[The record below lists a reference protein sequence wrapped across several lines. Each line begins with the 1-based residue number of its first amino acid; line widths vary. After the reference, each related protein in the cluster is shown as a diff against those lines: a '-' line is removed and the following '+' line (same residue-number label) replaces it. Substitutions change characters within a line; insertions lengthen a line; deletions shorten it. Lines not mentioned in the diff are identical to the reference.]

1 MKNRPR
7 GLALAVACWLA
18 LASLAWA
25 GMPGQPWGR
34 VSDFADVIPEAQ
46 EAQLTGLLEY
56 ISSSLDAEVAV
67 ATVASLD
74 GLDVDTYANQLF
86 NQWGIGDK
94 EKDNGVLFLIAP
106 HDRKV
111 RIEVG
116 YGLEPVLTDGRCGR
130 ILDEAVLPA
139 FKAGDY
145 GKGALNGTAQIMTFL
160 LNRDSLPAETGP
172 GPPSTA
178 SDSEEPDWKV
188 KVAIVLFF
196 SIFITIGFLA
206 LGSGLGKGGEPFFV
220 IWGAGFG
227 GIPLVMSIIFSLFM
241 NFPVYI
247 LPAWAVLMFILG
259 ISHGKKFLKLGL
271 ANGTIQ
277 VNGRT
282 YSGGGSRFGGFSGGS
297 SSGGFG
303 GGSSGGGGSS
313 RSW

>member
-1 MKNRPR
+1 MKHWPR
-7 GLALAVACWLA
+7 WLARAAVLGLALG
-18 LASLAWA
+18 SLAWA
-25 GMPGQPWGR
+25 EMPGQPLGR
-34 VSDFADVIPEAQ
+34 VSDFAGVIPEAQ
-46 EAQLTGLLEY
+46 EAQLAGLLEY

-74 GLDVDTYANQLF
+74 GLDVDTYASQLF
-86 NQWGIGDK
+86 NQWGIGDRD
-94 EKDNGVLFLIAP
+94 KDNGVLFLIAP

-130 ILDEAVLPA
+130 ILDEHVLPA

-145 GKGALNGTAQIMTFL
+145 GLGALNGCTQIMTFL
-160 LNRDSLPAETGP
+160 MNRNSQPADS
-172 GPPSTA
+172 GPPPS
-178 SDSEEPDWKV
+178 SPPSGSEEPDWKV

-227 GIPLVMSIIFSLFM
+227 GIPLVMSIMFSLFM

-259 ISHGKKFLKLGL
+259 IRHGKKFLKLGL